1 MPFSTN
7 MHIMGNYSRAN
18 EKTFPD
24 TGMSPRKKKKQ
35 LFFTRNSVKV
45 VAYWNA
51 ARLASLQKQTKNQA
65 CFVQAILIF

>member
-7 MHIMGNYSRAN
+7 MHIMGTYSRAN

-24 TGMSPRKKKKQ
+24 TGISPKKKMQ

-45 VAYWNA
+45 VVYWNA
-51 ARLASLQKQTKNQA
+51 AQLASL
-65 CFVQAILIF
+65 

>member
-24 TGMSPRKKKKQ
+24 TGVSPKKKQ

-45 VAYWNA
+45 VVDWNA
-51 ARLASLQKQTKNQA
+51 VQLAPL
-65 CFVQAILIF
+65 